1 MVLSIMENSETISRM
16 DEESSFT
23 QTVITMRENFERE
36 KLRVGENIYRSLG
49 LNMKENG
56 LMIFSMDKVLKQWR
70 TDQFT
75 KECLKMV

>member
-1 MVLSIMENSETISRM
+1 MENSETINKM

-23 QTVITMRENFERE
+23 QTEITMRENFERE
-36 KLRVGENIYRSLG
+36 KLQVGENIYRNLA

-56 LMIFSMDKVLKQWR
+56 LMIYSMDKVLKQWQ

-75 KECLKMV
+75 KECLKTE